1 MFLKNFIEQVNSMR
15 KRDPAARSFLE
26 VILCYPGLHA
36 ILFHRLAHLLW
47 NCKLYLIARVISH
60 ISRLLTGIE
69 IHPGAIIGKRFFIDH
84 GMGVVIGETSE
95 VGDDVHIYHG
105 VTLGAVTSKKEK
117 RHPTIKDGVVIGAG
131 AKVIGPVIIGKNS
144 VIGANAVVISD
155 VEEEKTMVG
164 IPAEAIKK

>member
-36 ILFHRLAHLLW
+36 ILFHRLAHFIW
-47 NCKLYLIARVISH
+47 KCKLYLIGRLISH
-60 ISRLLTGIE
+60 LSRLLTGIE

-95 VGDDVHIYHG
+95 VGDDVHVYHG

-131 AKVIGPVIIGKNS
+131 AKVIGPVIVGKNS